1 MKYFNSEKI
10 KKYKWALKAISF
22 VLNLFQKN
30 RQSKVK
36 PIDKILIIDF
46 HLIGDVV
53 MLTPFILGLRKKYP
67 KSEICLLAG
76 KWAPI
81 VLKGFENELDK
92 IYEVNVPWV
101 KKNSYSQIFSLLKV
115 IAILKKKNF
124 DLGFDMRGD
133 FRNSMILKI
142 LGIKKRIGYDLM
154 LNGDFL
160 TDVVPLNDNL
170 VHLTDYHF
178 NMGKF
183 CGIFLETDTYRPTL
197 KNVWLGKVND
207 LVGIHLGASLPLK
220 QFPENYLAYLLTD
233 LNNENS
239 LNTRFRVFEI
249 PEMPNLAK
257 QLLELCHSKGMN
269 AHIYSGNLDEFLNGL
284 SQCEKLY
291 CLDSGPG
298 HIAAAMGL
306 EVNSY
311 FGPTDPKFCAPIG
324 NVNIMQKLDKPICWP
339 CEALNCNNLIF
350 KECFNLYE

>member
-22 VLNLFQKN
+22 FLNLYQKN
-30 RQSKVK
+30 SESKVK
-36 PIDKILIIDF
+36 HIDKILIIDF

-67 KSEICLLAG
+67 KAEICLLAG
-76 KWAPI
+76 QWAPT
-81 VLKGFENELDK
+81 VLKGFENEIDK
-92 IYEVNVPWV
+92 IYQVNVPWV
-101 KKNSYSQIFSLLKV
+101 KKKSYSQIFFLLKV
-115 IAILKKKNF
+115 IANLKKKSF

-133 FRNSMILKI
+133 FRNSFILKI
-142 LGIKKRIGYDLM
+142 LGVKKRVGYDLM

-160 TDVVPLNDNL
+160 TDVVPLKDNL
-170 VHLTDYHF
+170 AHLTDYHL

-183 CGIFLETDTYRPTL
+183 CGIFLEKDIYRPTL
-197 KNVWLGKVND
+197 KNAWLGKVNN
-207 LVGIHLGASLPLK
+207 LIGIHLGASLPLK
-220 QFPENYLAYLLTD
+220 QFPENYLGSLLTD
-233 LNNENS
+233 LNIENPS
-239 LNTRFRVFEI
+239 NTSFRIFEI
-249 PEMPNLAK
+249 PEIPNLAK
-257 QLLELCHSKGMN
+257 QILDICHLKGMN
-269 AHIYSGNLDEFLNGL
+269 AHIYSGNLEDFFNGL

-306 EVNSY
+306 EVKSY

-324 NVNIMQKLDKPICWP
+324 NVNIMQKIIKPICWP
-339 CEALNCNNLIF
+339 CEALRCNNLIF